1 LIEQL
6 FPNPRSRQRFLDGP
20 MGPYLEAFSSQLA
33 GMGYANGY
41 ICNLV
46 RLANSV
52 GEWLEDHGVS
62 PKDAGKSE
70 IDAYIAA
77 QPRGPRGRLPD
88 WMRGIRRLPALV
100 APLGILCRP
109 EPPSFVDPILE
120 RFGAYLG
127 NVLGVT
133 PNTSKSYRYYVR
145 PFVAGVCANA
155 PPDWTRMD
163 AAYVATFVLKHAG
176 RPNASRSRIVSAVRT
191 FLRFLVSDRAV
202 PASLLRAIPRI
213 RQPWKAGVPRHLSA
227 EELERVLEACQAQT
241 NGSIRD
247 RAFIALLARLGV
259 RAGELRDLH
268 LEDVE
273 WASGLLHIRKS
284 KSGNGRT
291 LPLPSDAG
299 ALLVEYIRSG
309 RPTSIYREIF
319 LSAHPPHLP
328 FGAAAATTLVR
339 AFLKRIGLHAPG
351 RGPHCFRH
359 TAATHMVRN
368 GARLKEVADVLG
380 HRSLTATA
388 IYVKVDE
395 PGLKE
400 VVLPWPGGDV

>member
-1 LIEQL
+1 
-6 FPNPRSRQRFLDGP
+6 
-20 MGPYLEAFSSQLA
+20 MGPYLERFATQLA
-33 GMGYANGY
+33 DLGYAEGY
-41 ICNLV
+41 VRNLV
-46 RLANSV
+46 RLANSL

-62 PKDAGKSE
+62 PVEAGKPD

-77 QPRGPRGRLPD
+77 QPRNARGRLPD

-109 EPPSFVDPILE
+109 EPPSLVDPVLE
-120 RFGAYLG
+120 RFGAYLA

-133 PNTSKSYRYYVR
+133 PHTSKSYGHYVR
-145 PFVAGVCANA
+145 PFVDGVCSGA

-176 RPNASRSRIVSAVRT
+176 RPNATRSRIVSALRT
-191 FLRFLVSDRAV
+191 FLRFLVSEREV
-202 PASLLRAIPRI
+202 PASIVRAIPRI
-213 RQPWKAGVPRHLSA
+213 RQPWNAGVPRHLSA
-227 EELERVLEACQAQT
+227 EELERVLEACQAKK

-268 LEDVE
+268 LEDVD
-273 WASGLLHIRKS
+273 WAAGLLNIRKS
-284 KSGNGRT
+284 KSGSGRT
-291 LPLPSDAG
+291 LPLPADAG
-299 ALLVEYIRSG
+299 ALLAEYIRSG
-309 RPTSIYREIF
+309 RPTSTCREIF
-319 LSAHPPHLP
+319 LSAHTPHLP

-339 AFLKRIGLHAPG
+339 AFLKRIGLYGPG

-368 GARLKEVADVLG
+368 GARPKEVADVLG
-380 HRSLTATA
+380 HRSLTATT

-395 PGLKE
+395 PGLNE

>member
-1 LIEQL
+1 MIESL
-6 FPNPRSRQRFLDGP
+6 FPKQRSRQRLLDGP
-20 MGPYLEAFSSQLA
+20 MGPYLEPFAAQLA
-33 GMGYANGY
+33 DLGYAEGY
-41 ICNLV
+41 IRNLV
-46 RLANSV
+46 RLTNSV
-52 GEWLEDHGVS
+52 GEWLEDHGMS
-62 PKDAGKSE
+62 PVEAGKPE
-70 IDAYIAA
+70 IAAYIAA
-77 QPRGPRGRLPD
+77 QTRNVRGRLPD

-109 EPPSFVDPILE
+109 EPPSLVDPVLE
-120 RFGAYLG
+120 RFCAYLG

-133 PNTSKSYRYYVR
+133 PNTSKSYGRYVR
-145 PFVAGVCANA
+145 PFVDGVCADA

-163 AAYVATFVLKHAG
+163 AAYVATFVLKHSG
-176 RPNASRSRIVSAVRT
+176 RPNATRSRIVSAVRT
-191 FLRFLVSDRAV
+191 FLRFLVSERAV
-202 PASLLRAIPRI
+202 PAYIVRAIPRI
-213 RQPWKAGVPRHLSA
+213 RQPWNAGVPRHLSA
-227 EELERVLEACQAQT
+227 EELERVLEACQAKK

-268 LEDVE
+268 LEDVD
-273 WASGLLHIRKS
+273 WAAGLLHIRKS
-284 KSGNGRT
+284 KSGHGRT
-291 LPLPSDAG
+291 LPLPADAG
-299 ALLVEYIRSG
+299 ALLAEYIRNG
-309 RPTSIYREIF
+309 RPTSTYREIF
-319 LSAHPPHLP
+319 LSAHTPHLP

-339 AFLKRIGLHAPG
+339 AFLKRIGLHGPG

-380 HRSLTATA
+380 HRSLTATS

-395 PGLKE
+395 PGLNE